1 MVAGVTL
8 HPTEAAIAVGEA
20 FCTGQ
25 GRTGCGFDPL
35 KRLQTLCFSME
46 ERMRWIVS
54 LTALAMAGCAAPDAA
69 QSDAANRGERDCFN
83 VSVVAG
89 YETVDD
95 DTIRL
100 DAGPSTKYEVDLSGG
115 QCRNVDWTQ
124 RLAIESTSSSFI
136 CAGSQP
142 GQGNIHFRDP
152 ATQRRVSCYIDD
164 VRRVPSPGS

>member
-1 MVAGVTL
+1 
-8 HPTEAAIAVGEA
+8 
-20 FCTGQ
+20 
-25 GRTGCGFDPL
+25 
-35 KRLQTLCFSME
+35 
-46 ERMRWIVS
+46 MRWIFV
-54 LTALAMAGCAAPDAA
+54 LAALAMTTGCAAVDQPE
-69 QSDAANRGERDCFN
+69 SDASTSSRDCFN
-83 VSVVAG
+83 VSMVTG

-124 RLAIESTSSSFI
+124 RLAIESTPSSFI
-136 CAGSQP
+136 CVGSQP

-164 VRRVPSPGS
+164 VRRVQMPES